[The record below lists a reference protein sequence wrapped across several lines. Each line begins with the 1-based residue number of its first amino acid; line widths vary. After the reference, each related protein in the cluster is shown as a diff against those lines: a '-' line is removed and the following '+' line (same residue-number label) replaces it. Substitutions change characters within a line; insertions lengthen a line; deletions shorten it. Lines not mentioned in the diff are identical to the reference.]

1 MDAFVQSQQD
11 ACVAYKEAISKAM
24 DAFEQGRVRWFCDSG
39 AESIPSPPPR
49 CSVEEGQV
57 FVGLELNEGDES
69 GERPKKARKKKRKSI
84 Q

>member
-39 AESIPSPPPR
+39 AESIPSHR
-49 CSVEEGQV
+49 SSSSGEEGIRAL
-57 FVGLELNEGDES
+57 GLDDGDES
-69 GERPKKARKKKRKSI
+69 GERPKKSRKKKRKSI
-84 Q
+84 E